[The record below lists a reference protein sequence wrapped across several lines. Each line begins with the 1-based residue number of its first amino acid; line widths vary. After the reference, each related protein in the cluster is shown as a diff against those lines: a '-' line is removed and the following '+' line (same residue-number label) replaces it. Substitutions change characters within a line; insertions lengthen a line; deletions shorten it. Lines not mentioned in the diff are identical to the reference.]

1 MEIITKIDSLDS
13 QKVKEA
19 FKELITDYLT
29 PAFGS
34 ISKRD
39 FEILLFMK
47 LQKLGV
53 FEKNP
58 EIYDLVTQLK
68 VTRTK
73 ARNLLYESK
82 LRHTS
87 TSELDEE
94 LRKIVQNPLFLKDND
109 KIGIEIENPF
119 LIDHLRS
126 KLKKLNHITDGSF
139 SPELVRLT
147 TTAYI
152 ALFESLLPKDSKE
165 NIKKALIAAGAAS
178 DTSFKGMMKS
188 LLKKLGEKFADEA
201 GGKVAE
207 SIADYLGPIIS
218 GSIDLVKEK
227 LVLVFNEQKS

>member
-1 MEIITKIDSLDS
+1 MEIISKIESLDS
-13 QKVKEA
+13 QKVKDA
-19 FKELITDYLT
+19 FKELMADYLT

-47 LQKLGV
+47 LQSLGV

-58 EIYDLVTQLK
+58 EIYDLVTQLR

-82 LRHTS
+82 LRHT
-87 TSELDEE
+87 TSLELDEE
-94 LRKIVQNPLFLKDND
+94 LRKIVQNPIFLKDND

-165 NIKKALIAAGAAS
+165 SIKRALVAAGAAS
-178 DTSFKGMMKS
+178 DTSFKGIMKS
-188 LLKKLGEKFADEA
+188 VLKKLGEKFADEA
-201 GGKVAE
+201 GGKLAE
-207 SIADYLGPIIS
+207 SIGDYLGPIIS
-218 GSIDLVKEK
+218 GSVEMVKEK
-227 LVLVFNEQKS
+227 LVQIFNEKKG